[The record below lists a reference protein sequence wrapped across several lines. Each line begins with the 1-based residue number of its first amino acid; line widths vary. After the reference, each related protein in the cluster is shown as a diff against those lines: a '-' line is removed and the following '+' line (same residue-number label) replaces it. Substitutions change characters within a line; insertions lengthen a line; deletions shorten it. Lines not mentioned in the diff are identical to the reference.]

1 MIDKKD
7 LCSIG
12 VFGRPH
18 GVKGEIS
25 LVINCELPDFDKDSY
40 LVCEMDGIPVPFFI
54 ESFRTKSAH
63 AVLVKFE
70 HIDSEQDVKIFT
82 GKEAYLYPYMI
93 KESEKPEEPTFI
105 GYQVIDENLSFNGVV
120 TDMDDSTANALLKV
134 HCGEKDII
142 VPFGFFQHVSH
153 TEQTIYVKLPEGL
166 LDI

>member
-12 VFGRPH
+12 AFGRPH

-25 LVINCELPDFDKDSY
+25 LVINCELPEFDKDAY
-40 LVCEMDGIPVPFFI
+40 IVCEMDGIPVPFFI
-54 ESFRTKSAH
+54 ESFRTRSAH

-70 HIDSEQDVKIFT
+70 YIDSEQDVKIFT

-93 KESEKPEEPTFI
+93 KESEKAKESTFI
-105 GYQVIDENLSFNGVV
+105 GYQVIDENLSFKGVI

-134 HCGEKDII
+134 RCGEKDII
-142 VPFGFFQHVSH
+142 VPFAFFQQINDAEKV
-153 TEQTIYVKLPEGL
+153 IYVKLPEGF